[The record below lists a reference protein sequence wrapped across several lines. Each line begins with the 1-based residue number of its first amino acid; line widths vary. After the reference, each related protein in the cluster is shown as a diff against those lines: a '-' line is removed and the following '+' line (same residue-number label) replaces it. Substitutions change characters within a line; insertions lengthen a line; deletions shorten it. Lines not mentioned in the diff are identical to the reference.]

1 VKEQWEEQ
9 VRARPLLEGAWG
21 KPSTLGVEDAEEEPT
36 T

>member
-1 VKEQWEEQ
+1 VKEQWEK
-9 VRARPLLEGAWG
+9 ARLLLEGAWG

>member
-1 VKEQWEEQ
+1 VKEQWEKQ
-9 VRARPLLEGAWG
+9 ARARLLSEGEWG